1 MSDQLR
7 KPAAPPRQGLAP
19 VVSRYNKLHD
29 ETAGGTVDAR
39 NAQRM
44 EMVNDYY
51 DLITDFYECGWGDS
65 FHYAPRKRGESY
77 RDSIVRHQVFLANAI
92 GLQPGMRALDVGCG
106 VGGPLRTIARASG
119 AFVVGLNNH
128 AYQLE
133 KCKAYNLEAGLQ
145 HQAELLKG
153 DFMNIPAEAESF
165 DAAYEI
171 EATAH
176 TADKA
181 GVFSEIARVLK
192 PGGLFG
198 GYEWCMTSRYDP
210 DNAEHR
216 ALKKGIERGNAVPD
230 VAAPATVLA
239 GLEAAGFEVVEA
251 RDLAPESDPETPW
264 HSILDQR
271 EVKPVSSPETTG
283 GRRVAAMLAQVRQ
296 GLAFVP
302 KGTSEVMALV
312 ECLVDSTRD
321 AGRLGIF
328 TPLFYFK
335 ARKPA

>member
-1 MSDQLR
+1 MPSSGRRRTDPNTGGASWSQGGNRTPSNLPYWLTSLRSRRTRTASSTSSAHPGKFDAQVRGRLDQIEKLVQR
-7 KPAAPPRQGLAP
+7 A
-19 VVSRYNKLHD
+19 LHD
-29 ETAGGTVDAR
+29 LGRVDTDAADTV
-39 NAQRM
+39 Q
-44 EMVNDYY
+44 VQQ
-51 DLITDFYECGWGDS
+51 
-65 FHYAPRKRGESY
+65 YAWR
-77 RDSIVRHQVFLANAI
+77 L
-92 GLQPGMRALDVGCG
+92 L
-106 VGGPLRTIARASG
+106 
-119 AFVVGLNNH
+119 
-128 AYQLE
+128 
-133 KCKAYNLEAGLQ
+133 AGLSVSMPR
-145 HQAELLKG
+145 
-153 DFMNIPAEAESF
+153 FEAP
-165 DAAYEI
+165 DDRDWAEI

-181 GVFSEIARVLK
+181 GAFSEIARVLK

-264 HSILDQR
+264 YSILDQR
-271 EVKPVSSPETTG
+271 EAKPVSSPGTTG
-283 GRRVAAMLAQVRQ
+283 GRRVAALLAQARQ

-302 KGTSEVMALV
+302 KGTSEVLALLDR
-312 ECLVDSTRD
+312 LVDSTRD